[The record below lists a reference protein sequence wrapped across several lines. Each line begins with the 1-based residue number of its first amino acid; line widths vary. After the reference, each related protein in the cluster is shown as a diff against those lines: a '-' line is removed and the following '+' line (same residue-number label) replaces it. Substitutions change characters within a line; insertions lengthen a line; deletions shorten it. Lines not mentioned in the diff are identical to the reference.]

1 MCIKICIISSLKI
14 TNVTEFVI
22 NNLNLKTI
30 LWYFQN
36 VLLIFS
42 EIAVQ
47 IKSQKNLKHF
57 YRKKK
62 VKMHK
67 YRRIEFEKRL
77 LKKYGKTKRNERMQ
91 LGFCFQYLAVS

>member
-1 MCIKICIISSLKI
+1 
-14 TNVTEFVI
+14 
-22 NNLNLKTI
+22 
-30 LWYFQN
+30 

-57 YRKKK
+57 YRKKI

-77 LKKYGKTKRNERMQ
+77 LKNMEKLRGMRGCN
-91 LGFCFQYLAVS
+91 